1 MGAGWVVA
9 FAPGRARSLW
19 VPCLYFLPVWS
30 TVSMASKKRK
40 KQNRWLV
47 RLPPGIILAGQ
58 WSKPPRYG
66 STLTS
71 AATRYG
77 PRLSAAGG
85 VASHG
90 ALFFFFLFCFGPGCA
105 CPCPSPSSSSPA
117 PAVHVSSCVCVWFV
131 FSSRLGLDFLVA
143 GRLFS
148 RAVVNLLCYPAVNKG
163 FGWTVTVD
171 GTSCDGVF

>member
-30 TVSMASKKRK
+30 TVSMASKKK
-40 KQNRWLV
+40 KKTKS
-47 RLPPGIILAGQ
+47 LAGAHPA
-58 WSKPPRYG
+58 WNYSGRSMVK
-66 STLTS
+66 
-71 AATRYG
+71 AAVIRVDVDVG
-77 PRLSAAGG
+77 GHAIRAEAFCCRWCG
-85 VASHG
+85 VARRS
-90 ALFFFFLFCFGPGCA
+90 FFLFSFGPGCA

-148 RAVVNLLCYPAVNKG
+148 RAVVNLLCYPAVKKG